1 VTYLLVAFL
10 VVLVAPLLT
19 ASWRLSLAGLG
30 LQGLL
35 LGAMLAQR
43 GWPATWSGAVLL
55 ADLLLLR
62 AWFAPRHLAGVMRR
76 LGAPPRADVIPANL
90 LSWTLAGALVLV
102 GFRFAGLVHP
112 EGGLVATHA
121 AVAASA
127 LLLGFLILGTQAG
140 PFAQVVGLLRLENA
154 VALFELGSDHA
165 LPLPAQLGV
174 SAVLLASVLLLGRFL
189 ARLGVAAPA
198 TAPARP
204 GRARP

>member
-1 VTYLLVAFL
+1 MTYLLVAFL

-35 LGAMLAQR
+35 LGAILARR
-43 GWPATWSGAVLL
+43 GWPGSWSGAVLL

-62 AWFAPRHLAGVMRR
+62 AWFVPRHLAGVMRR

-102 GFRFAGLVHP
+102 GFRFAALVHP
-112 EGGLVATHA
+112 EGGVVETHA

-127 LLLGFLILGTQAG
+127 LLLGFLILATQSG

-165 LPLPAQLGV
+165 LPLPVQVAVTGV
-174 SAVLLASVLLLGRFL
+174 LVASVLLLGAFL
-189 ARLGVAAPA
+189 GRLGVTAPA
-198 TAPARP
+198 APARP
-204 GRARP
+204 RRARP